1 MNPNSTPILIA
12 AISVILSGLIIFLE
26 RAFPFLLFSKKEPPA
41 LIKFIERFIPPMV
54 ITALLVYC
62 LKDLSLTQRQNF
74 VPAISA
80 LTLTI
85 LLHIWKRNSLIS
97 IFSGTILYMVL
108 IKII

>member
-26 RAFPFLLFSKKEPPA
+26 RAFPFLLFSKKEPPT

-80 LTLTI
+80 LALTI

>member
-80 LTLTI
+80 LALTI